1 MISYANSSIRS
12 VRLCSHE
19 IVDSSTAGERGHVAR
34 YSRHSAAKALRIQLA
49 QMMKSGQFATPQS
62 RPAKCRTVRAKC
74 SRSPFPCFFLVL
86 FPCLAWASN
95 DPIAIGS
102 KKFTE
107 SYVLGEIAKRTLN
120 DAGIPAE
127 HRQGMGGTIILWQA
141 LRGSQ
146 IDAYPEYTGTIA
158 QEILKTDRKL
168 SLNEI
173 RDALAEFDVGATEP
187 LGFNNTYA
195 LVMRRREAERLGLH
209 TISDLRNHPEL
220 KIGLTHEFLD
230 RQDGWQPLRT
240 RYALPQQNVIGIDH
254 ALGYAALKN
263 GSIDVK
269 DAYSTDAKI
278 AEYDLVTLED
288 DLQFFPRYDAL
299 FLYRLSLP
307 APTITALHKLEGML
321 DETGMIRLNAE
332 AERTRNYTRAANL
345 YFQGSTDSTTT
356 AGESFWHKLTRWT
369 LRHLELAGF
378 SLLLAVIVGVPLGII
393 ASRGGPIGQAIL
405 GFASVVQTIPSLA
418 LLALLV
424 PLPFFGISVRTAI
437 AALFL
442 YGLLP
447 IVRNTASGLQDIPRA
462 LRESAIALGLSPMA
476 RLWQIH
482 LPMASRSI
490 LAGIKTSAVI
500 NIGTATLAALIG
512 AGGLG
517 EPILSGLNLN
527 DHATILQGA
536 IPAALLALLVQW
548 GFDLLDR
555 VLIPKGL
562 RL

>member
-1 MISYANSSIRS
+1 MNRIRKAGKEEIFESGNQESRNWDSSI
-12 VRLCSHE
+12 L
-19 IVDSSTAGERGHVAR
+19 
-34 YSRHSAAKALRIQLA
+34 
-49 QMMKSGQFATPQS
+49 
-62 RPAKCRTVRAKC
+62 
-74 SRSPFPCFFLVL
+74 FFLVSRL
-86 FPCLAWASN
+86 PDFLLIFSCIPFFLIHSSFAA
-95 DPIAIGS
+95 DVVIGS

-107 SYVLGEIAKRTLN
+107 SYVLGEIAKRTLI
-120 DAGIPAE
+120 DAGIPME

-141 LRGSQ
+141 LRGGQ

-158 QEILKTDRKL
+158 QEILKGDHASSLEETRTSLAKL
-168 SLNEI
+168 G
-173 RDALAEFDVGATEP
+173 VGMTEP

-195 LVMRRREAERLGLH
+195 LVMRRSEAQRLGVR
-209 TISDLRNHPEL
+209 TISDLRKYPEL

-230 RQDGWQPLRT
+230 RQDGWQPLRE
-240 RYALPQQNVIGIDH
+240 RYALPQQNVVGIDH
-254 ALGYAALKN
+254 ALGYAALAN

-278 AEYDLVTLED
+278 EQNDLVVLED
-288 DLQFFPRYDAL
+288 DLHFFPKYEAVFLFRQSTRADAI
-299 FLYRLSLP
+299 
-307 APTITALHKLEGML
+307 AALRRMEGTL
-321 DETGMIRLNAE
+321 DEKRMIRLNAE
-332 AERTRNYTRAANL
+332 AERTKNYARAANL
-345 YFQGSTDSTTT
+345 YFEGGAGSRNTL
-356 AGESFWHKLTRWT
+356 AESFPQKLARWT
-369 LRHLELAGF
+369 LRHLQLAGF
-378 SLLLAVIVGVPLGII
+378 SLLLSVIVGIPLGII
-393 ASRGGPIGQAIL
+393 ASRGGLIGHAIL
-405 GFASVVQTIPSLA
+405 GFTGVVQTIPSLA

-424 PLPFFGISVRTAI
+424 PLPFFGINARTAI

-447 IVRNTASGLQDIPRA
+447 IVRNTASGLQDIPRS
-462 LRESAIALGLSPMA
+462 LRESAIALGLSPIT
-476 RLWQIH
+476 RLWEIY

-490 LAGIKTSAVI
+490 LSGIKTSAVI

-527 DHATILQGA
+527 DHVTILQGA

-548 GFDLLDR
+548 FFDLLDR

>member
-1 MISYANSSIRS
+1 MNLEISKPGKSRRSHRPFLISWIPDFLIFSWVPVFLINSS
-12 VRLCSHE
+12 
-19 IVDSSTAGERGHVAR
+19 
-34 YSRHSAAKALRIQLA
+34 AAAA
-49 QMMKSGQFATPQS
+49 
-62 RPAKCRTVRAKC
+62 
-74 SRSPFPCFFLVL
+74 
-86 FPCLAWASN
+86 
-95 DPIAIGS
+95 DPVAIGS

-141 LRGSQ
+141 LRGGQ
-146 IDAYPEYTGTIA
+146 IDTYPEYTGTIA

-173 RDALAEFDVGATEP
+173 RDALAKFDVGATEP

-195 LVMRRREAERLGLH
+195 LVMRRSEARQLGLR

-230 RQDGWQPLRT
+230 RQDGWQPLRA

-288 DLQFFPRYDAL
+288 DLQFFPRYEAV

-307 APTITALHKLEGML
+307 GSAVNALRKLEGTL
-321 DETGMIRLNAE
+321 DETRMTRLNAE

-345 YFQGSTDSTTT
+345 YFENGTGSASAT
-356 AGESFWHKLTRWT
+356 GESFWHKLARWT
-369 LRHLELAGF
+369 SRHLELAGF
-378 SLLLAVIVGVPLGII
+378 SLLLAVIVGIPLGIV
-393 ASRGGPIGQAIL
+393 ASRGGSIGHAIL

-476 RLWQIH
+476 RLWQIY

-500 NIGTATLAALIG
+500 NVGTATLAALIG

-527 DHATILQGA
+527 DHVTILEGA

-562 RL
+562 RI

>member
-1 MISYANSSIRS
+1 MKLRCPSRS
-12 VRLCSHE
+12 GGLL
-19 IVDSSTAGERGHVAR
+19 
-34 YSRHSAAKALRIQLA
+34 SAAGLRRLGSRRSLVGAL
-49 QMMKSGQFATPQS
+49 
-62 RPAKCRTVRAKC
+62 
-74 SRSPFPCFFLVL
+74 L
-86 FPCLAWASN
+86 FI
-95 DPIAIGS
+95 PITCTSANPIVIGS

-107 SYVLGEIAKRTLN
+107 SYVLGEIARRALN
-120 DAGIPAE
+120 DAGVTAE

-141 LRGSQ
+141 LRGGQ

-158 QEILKTDRKL
+158 QEILKNGQQL
-168 SLNEI
+168 SFQEI
-173 RDALAEFDVGATEP
+173 RDALGKFGVGTTAP

-195 LVMRRREAERLGLH
+195 LVMRRSEAQRLGIR
-209 TISDLRNHPEL
+209 TINDLRTHPEL

-230 RQDGWQPLRT
+230 RQDGWRPLRE
-240 RYALPQQNVIGIDH
+240 RYGLPQQSVTGIDH
-254 ALGYAALKN
+254 ALGYAAVAS

-278 AEYDLVTLED
+278 EENDLVVLED
-288 DLQFFPRYDAL
+288 DLQFFPKYEAVFL
-299 FLYRLSLP
+299 FRLSTPRNAIGPLRR
-307 APTITALHKLEGML
+307 LEGTL
-321 DETGMIRLNAE
+321 DEKRMIRLNAE
-332 AERTRNYTRAANL
+332 AERTRNYTVAANL
-345 YFQGSTDSTTT
+345 YFEGIGKSATF
-356 AGESFWHKLTRWT
+356 AGESFSHKLVRWT

-378 SLLLAVIVGVPLGII
+378 SLLLSVIIGIPLGIV
-393 ASRGGPIGQAIL
+393 ASRGGVIGQGIL
-405 GFASVVQTIPSLA
+405 GFASIVQTIPALA

-437 AALFL
+437 VALFL

-447 IVRNTASGLQDIPRA
+447 IVRNTASGLQDIPRS
-462 LRESAIALGLSPMA
+462 LRESAIALGLSPPT
-476 RLWQIH
+476 RLWEIY

-490 LAGIKTSAVI
+490 LSGIKTSAVI

-527 DHATILQGA
+527 DHVTILEGA

-548 GFDLLDR
+548 LFDALDR

>member
-1 MISYANSSIRS
+1 MKLLPRPRLVGRDRRARRGRPS
-12 VRLCSHE
+12 VLF
-19 IVDSSTAGERGHVAR
+19 
-34 YSRHSAAKALRIQLA
+34 L
-49 QMMKSGQFATPQS
+49 P
-62 RPAKCRTVRAKC
+62 
-74 SRSPFPCFFLVL
+74 FLVL
-86 FPCLAWASN
+86 FLSIFSANANPVV
-95 DPIAIGS
+95 IGS

-141 LRGSQ
+141 LRGGQ
-146 IDAYPEYTGTIA
+146 VDAYPEYTGTIA
-158 QEILKTDRKL
+158 EQILKTDREL
-168 SLNEI
+168 PLDEI
-173 RDALAEFDVGATEP
+173 RDALTKFDVGMTKP

-195 LVMRRREAERLGLH
+195 LVMRRSEAERLGLR
-209 TISDLRNHPEL
+209 TITDLRNHPEL

-230 RQDGWQPLRT
+230 RQDGWQPLRA
-240 RYALPQQNVIGIDH
+240 RYGLPQQNVTGIDH
-254 ALGYAALKN
+254 ALGYAALNN

-278 AEYDLVTLED
+278 AEYDLVALDD
-288 DLQFFPRYDAL
+288 DLQFFPRYDAV
-299 FLYRLSLP
+299 FLYRVSLP
-307 APTITALHKLEGML
+307 ESTITVLRKLEGML
-321 DETGMIRLNAE
+321 DQTRMLRLNAE
-332 AERTRNYTRAANL
+332 AERTKDYGKAANL
-345 YFQGSTDSTTT
+345 YFQDRAGSPF
-356 AGESFWHKLTRWT
+356 AGGESFWHKLGRWT

-378 SLLLAVIVGVPLGII
+378 SLLLAVIAGVPLGIV
-393 ASRGGPIGQAIL
+393 ASRGGPAGHAIL

-447 IVRNTASGLQDIPRA
+447 IVRNTATGLQDIPRG

-476 RLWQIH
+476 RLWQIYM
-482 LPMASRSI
+482 PMASRSI

-500 NIGTATLAALIG
+500 NVGTATLAALIG

-527 DHATILQGA
+527 DHVTILEGA

-562 RL
+562 RI

>member
-1 MISYANSSIRS
+1 MKGPRS
-12 VRLCSHE
+12 TLRWIELSE
-19 IVDSSTAGERGHVAR
+19 LD
-34 YSRHSAAKALRIQLA
+34 AKATA
-49 QMMKSGQFATPQS
+49 TKS
-62 RPAKCRTVRAKC
+62 RTIYHRARR
-74 SRSPFPCFFLVL
+74 SRSTFAVL
-86 FPCLAWASN
+86 FAFAATLSASAN
-95 DPIAIGS
+95 PTVVGS

-127 HRQGMGGTIILWQA
+127 HREGMGGTIILWQA
-141 LRGSQ
+141 VRGRQ

-158 QEILKTDRKL
+158 QEILKTGRKL

-173 RDALAEFDVGATEP
+173 REALEKFEVGATEP

-195 LVMRRREAERLGLH
+195 LVMRRSEAQRLGLR
-209 TISDLRNHPEL
+209 TVSDLRNHPEL

-230 RQDGWQPLRT
+230 RQDGWQPLRA
-240 RYALPQQNVIGIDH
+240 RYALPQRDIIGIDH

-288 DLQFFPRYDAL
+288 DLQFFPRYEAV

-307 APTITALHKLEGML
+307 APTITALRKLEGTL
-321 DETGMIRLNAE
+321 DESRMIRLNAE
-332 AERTRNYTRAANL
+332 AERTKNYTRAANL
-345 YFQGSTDSTTT
+345 YFQDGTGSTTA

-378 SLLLAVIVGVPLGII
+378 SLLLAVIVGIPLGII
-393 ASRGGPIGQAIL
+393 ASRGGPTGQAIL

-462 LRESAIALGLSPMA
+462 LRDSAIALGLSPMT
-476 RLWQIH
+476 RLWQIY

>member
-1 MISYANSSIRS
+1 MKRIWNPGIHEFCRSILFFSWFLGFQIFNSSAFPA
-12 VRLCSHE
+12 E
-19 IVDSSTAGERGHVAR
+19 KIV
-34 YSRHSAAKALRIQLA
+34 
-49 QMMKSGQFATPQS
+49 
-62 RPAKCRTVRAKC
+62 
-74 SRSPFPCFFLVL
+74 
-86 FPCLAWASN
+86 
-95 DPIAIGS
+95 IGS

-127 HRQGMGGTIILWQA
+127 HRQGMGGTIILWEA
-141 LRGSQ
+141 LRTGQ

-158 QEILKTDRKL
+158 EEILKNRQRSRPEPSDVDEREEVNQSTSHEKMR
-168 SLNEI
+168 E
-173 RDALAEFDVGATEP
+173 ALAKSGVGMTAS

-195 LVMRRREAERLGLH
+195 LVMRRDKAQGLGLH

-230 RQDGWQPLRT
+230 RQDGWRPLVA
-240 RYALPQQNVIGIDH
+240 RYQLNPRNVIGIDH

-278 AEYDLVTLED
+278 AQYDLVTLED
-288 DLQFFPRYDAL
+288 DLQFFPRYDAI
-299 FLYRLSLP
+299 FLYRLALP
-307 APTITALHKLEGML
+307 GSTIAALRKLEGTIN
-321 DETGMIRLNAE
+321 EQKMIRLNAT
-332 AERTRNYTRAANL
+332 AERTKDYARAASL
-345 YFQGSTDSTTT
+345 YFGDAARSTI
-356 AGESFWHKLTRWT
+356 AGESFSHKLVRWT
-369 LRHLELAGF
+369 SRHLQLAGS
-378 SLLLAVIVGVPLGII
+378 SLLLSVIVGVPLGIW
-393 ASRGGPIGQAIL
+393 ASRGGAIGQVIL
-405 GFASVVQTIPSLA
+405 GFTGVVQTIPSLA

-424 PLPFFGISVRTAI
+424 PLPFFGISARTAI

-447 IVRNTASGLQDIPRA
+447 IVRNTATGLQDIPRS
-462 LRESAIALGLSPMA
+462 LRESAIALGLEPGA
-476 RLWQIH
+476 RLRKIF
-482 LPMASRSI
+482 LPIASRSI
-490 LAGIKTSAVI
+490 LGGIKTSAVI
-500 NIGTATLAALIG
+500 NVGTATLAALIG

-527 DHATILQGA
+527 DHVTILQGA
-536 IPAALLALLVQW
+536 IPAAVLALLVQ
-548 GFDLLDR
+548 GLFDLLDR